1 MSELVF
7 VPLNVLGHAFVNGQA
22 PGTTNPRSF
31 RHLAERVQL
40 LQALFGQ

>member
-7 VPLNVLGHAFVNGQA
+7 VLLNVLRYAFVNGQA

-40 LQALFGQ
+40 SQALFGQ